1 MSNLPS
7 WVFNWCPRN
16 CRWVKYWPQCC
27 YHPICARKKKKRC
40 SWISNYFGIAVLTS
54 SLTNLLFLLGQS
66 CPQPASPPHGNWT
79 CLQQEIPIPGA
90 SSFLDGNITSYK
102 GMLHYLL
109 SIYILKE
116 LFAALECRLDCHPGY
131 VSQWTPIVTC
141 VDGRFEPR
149 TPSTYCCQPAAALLS
164 FGDGSMEIYSSQ
176 SNQCSQKILKY
187 DGFAVAGHTVDLLDN
202 ELILIGDK
210 TLGGKFKY
218 ISIHSPRENLLA
230 AKYSLETSNVKGS
243 PYRHTSF
250 RQGNKLTVLGGDQ
263 SSKARLNAN
272 VWTKINLQWKNQ
284 HVFSAFAS
292 AACRIKLTK
301 DKFLIVGG
309 ILNDGKKK
317 AVNNVLMI
325 NMAEETVEELPPMN
339 QTRAHH
345 SCELLAGEGLIL
357 ISGGTRQ
364 SPKTGASTIE
374 IVPDEVYN
382 LTTGQ
387 STALSAAASLGRYQ
401 HRLIRLG
408 ESIYAMGGR
417 NGSGHQSS
425 LVETFNEETRAWEDQ
440 NNHLMSDQ
448 TGDLAVTPFPLTAVD
463 CVIGCKCGQ
472 VASSRNPNR
481 VVNGNEIQVNH
492 SRNQALIVFRI
503 HFLSQI
509 HNPGWP
515 PY

>member
-1 MSNLPS
+1 
-7 WVFNWCPRN
+7 
-16 CRWVKYWPQCC
+16 
-27 YHPICARKKKKRC
+27 
-40 SWISNYFGIAVLTS
+40 
-54 SLTNLLFLLGQS
+54 
-66 CPQPASPPHGNWT
+66 
-79 CLQQEIPIPGA
+79 
-90 SSFLDGNITSYK
+90 
-102 GMLHYLL
+102 MLHYLL

-230 AKYSLETSNVKGS
+230 VKYSMEISNAKGS

-263 SSKARLNAN
+263 SSKARLNIN

-284 HVFSAFAS
+284 QVFSAFTS
-292 AACRIKLTK
+292 AACRIKLKK
-301 DKFLIVGG
+301 DRFLLIGG
-309 ILNDGKKK
+309 ISNDGKREARK
-317 AVNNVLMI
+317 NVLMI
-325 NMAEETVEELPPMN
+325 NMAEETVKELPSMN
-339 QTRAHH
+339 HARAHH
-345 SCELLAGEGLIL
+345 SCELLSGGDLII

-374 IVPDEVYN
+374 IVPDEVYS
-382 LTTGQ
+382 LATGL
-387 STALSAAASLGRYQ
+387 STSLSAAASLGRYQ

-408 ESIYAMGGR
+408 ESVHALGGR
-417 NGSGHQSS
+417 NGSGHLIS
-425 LVETFNEETRAWEDQ
+425 VVRAFNKETQGWEDQ
-440 NNHLMSDQ
+440 NNHLKSDK
-448 TGDLAVTPFPLTAVD
+448 TGESAVTPFPLTAVD
-463 CVIGCKCGQ
+463 CVNGCKCGQ
-472 VASSRNPNR
+472 AASSQNPNR

-492 SRNQALIVFRI
+492 LINLVLRVFRM

-509 HNPGWP
+509 QNPGWQL
-515 PY
+515 Y